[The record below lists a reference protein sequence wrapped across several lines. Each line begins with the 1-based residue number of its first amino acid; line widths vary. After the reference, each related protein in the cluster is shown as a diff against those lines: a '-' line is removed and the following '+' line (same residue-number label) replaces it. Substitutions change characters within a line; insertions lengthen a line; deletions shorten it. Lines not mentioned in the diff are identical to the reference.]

1 VTLPNA
7 GAALI
12 ERSKVAEYVLSAAHP
27 VGRFKAVFFRALGFS
42 AAAWS
47 DLRDALLMV
56 AQAGTATELP
66 STAFGRRFEVRGTL
80 VGPSGRSARIVTA
93 WIVRS
98 GEDFPRFVTAYP
110 E

>member
-1 VTLPNA
+1 VTLPSA
-7 GAALI
+7 PAALI
-12 ERSKVAEYVLSAAHP
+12 ERAKITEYLLSAAHP

-42 AAAWS
+42 ASSWS
-47 DLRDALLMV
+47 DLRDAIHAL
-56 AQAGTATELP
+56 AQTGAAAELP
-66 STAFGRRFEVRGTL
+66 PTAFGRRFEVRGTL

-98 GEDFPRFVTAYP
+98 DEDLPRFVTAYP